1 MRWLVTTSTQFFA
14 TSASLFRY
22 HARKQ
27 SSTMNCSGPKRR
39 SSSATSSDNDS
50 EYQTDGTSVE
60 DDAEE
65 ATRSQPDRL
74 SDDGISEDESVRPP
88 EFYRAHASQVNNTKI
103 PNIYAESTILQFD
116 SVESQWR
123 R

>member
-1 MRWLVTTSTQFFA
+1 M
-14 TSASLFRY
+14 
-22 HARKQ
+22 
-27 SSTMNCSGPKRR
+27 
-39 SSSATSSDNDS
+39 SATSSDNDS

-65 ATRSQPDRL
+65 AMRSQPDRL

>member
-1 MRWLVTTSTQFFA
+1 M
-14 TSASLFRY
+14 
-22 HARKQ
+22 
-27 SSTMNCSGPKRR
+27 
-39 SSSATSSDNDS
+39 SATSSDNDS

-60 DDAEE
+60 EDAEDAEE
-65 ATRSQPDRL
+65 ATRSQPDWL

-88 EFYRAHASQVNNTKI
+88 EFYWAHASQVNNTKI

>member
-1 MRWLVTTSTQFFA
+1 
-14 TSASLFRY
+14 
-22 HARKQ
+22 
-27 SSTMNCSGPKRR
+27 MNCSGPKRR
-39 SSSATSSDNDS
+39 SISATSSDNDS